1 MIRTRTLLLVALSAL
16 ACGLGAASVRGV
28 GTHHEILMRGNSFSP
43 RALTIALGDTV
54 IWRNADI
61 VKHNAL
67 RAETFDTG
75 ELRAGQTFTWVPSDT
90 GEYRYR
96 CTIHQRMRG
105 SITVTTAP

>member
-1 MIRTRTLLLVALSAL
+1 MRPRALLLVAGSAL
-16 ACGLGAASVRGV
+16 ACGLGAASVRGT

-43 RALTIALGDTV
+43 RSLTITLGDTV
-54 IWRNADI
+54 VWKNADI

-67 RAETFDTG
+67 RPETFDTG
-75 ELRAGQTFTWVPSDT
+75 DLRGGETFSWVPSDT

-105 SITVTTAP
+105 SVTVTTKP